1 MGGRGAAG
9 GVAKTGRIRGSTGL
23 SGEAKSSYEIE
34 MSDANNF
41 SASFVLENNTSKD
54 AIGYQM
60 YVHKDVTGRSLI
72 ADTQKEITE
81 LKRAYRSA
89 SVDGKSYGMSNEAIR
104 GMKRGIQDKITLREM
119 AVQKMTSARAE
130 YDKYSKDAQ
139 KGAAK
144 AKRNGGTWL

>member
-1 MGGRGAAG
+1 MTESERAINTNIKSIETDNININNEIS
-9 GVAKTGRIRGSTGL
+9 VLKDRIEYLTGID
-23 SGEAKSSYEIE
+23 
-34 MSDANNF
+34 SD
-41 SASFVLENNTSKD
+41 SFNELDDIN
-54 AIGYQM
+54 
-60 YVHKDVTGRSLI
+60 
-72 ADTQKEITE
+72 KEITE